1 MNWKEPKAGSNSDDN
16 KLLVLDELSDR
27 LSAFRQ
33 LSRSDDESAT
43 DTILGEF
50 GARGKVEFDIVR
62 ELSARKAL
70 WLPDRFEEA
79 HLLVIRS
86 LEVLDR
92 NGGRATSM
100 PKLGPLTPIAS
111 FLVQLVAGFIVR
123 NHQAAVITS
132 IRNLYLRREAN
143 APKSSPERFMLRR
156 ARIDAERVLPTLKK
170 NALGL
175 PTFLLGGAVV
185 SWVST
190 TLGQAVEGAKSK
202 VGFIVALLVL
212 FVVFGCLSW
221 VVLRGSAVAR
231 HRIRLSLDA
240 PLNALWETI
249 GAAGRPPK
257 DAARQF
263 ALLAIILTGVGFLV
277 NPDRARVRVLSL
289 AGRQPTGP

>member
-1 MNWKEPKAGSNSDDN
+1 MHADDHATTAAPGDN

-33 LSRSDDESAT
+33 LSRSDDESAI
-43 DTILGEF
+43 DQILGEF
-50 GARGKVEFDIVR
+50 GARGKVELDIVR
-62 ELSARKAL
+62 ELSARKPL
-70 WLPDRFEEA
+70 WVPDRFEEA
-79 HLLVIRS
+79 HHLVIRS

-92 NGGRATSM
+92 NGGRATKM
-100 PKLGPLTPIAS
+100 PKLGPLTPITS

-123 NHQAAVITS
+123 NHQASVITS

-143 APKSSPERFMLRR
+143 AAKSTPERFMLRR
-156 ARIDAERVLPTLKK
+156 ARIDADRVLPTLKK

-202 VGFIVALLVL
+202 IGFIVALLVL
-212 FVVFGCLSW
+212 FVAFACLSW
-221 VVLRGSAVAR
+221 VVLRGAAIAR

-249 GAAGRPPK
+249 GAAGKPPK

-263 ALLAIILTGVGFLV
+263 ALVAIILTGVGFLV
-277 NPDRARVRVLSL
+277 IPIVLVF
-289 AGRQPTGP
+289 AFFR

>member
-1 MNWKEPKAGSNSDDN
+1 MSENDSQMSATADGN

-33 LSRSDDESAT
+33 LSHSDDESAI
-43 DTILGEF
+43 DQILGEF
-50 GARGKVEFDIVR
+50 GARGKVELDIVR
-62 ELSARKAL
+62 ELSARKPL
-70 WLPDRFEEA
+70 WVPDRFEEA
-79 HLLVIRS
+79 HHLVIRS

-92 NGGRATSM
+92 NGGRATKM

-123 NHQAAVITS
+123 NHQASVITS

-143 APKSSPERFMLRR
+143 AAKSTPERFMLRR
-156 ARIDAERVLPTLKK
+156 ARIDADRVLPTLKK

-202 VGFIVALLVL
+202 IGFIVALLVL
-212 FVVFGCLSW
+212 FVAFACLSW
-221 VVLRGSAVAR
+221 VVLRGAAIAR

-249 GAAGRPPK
+249 GAAGKPPK

-263 ALLAIILTGVGFLV
+263 ALVAIILTGVGFLV
-277 NPDRARVRVLSL
+277 IPIVLVF
-289 AGRQPTGP
+289 AFFR